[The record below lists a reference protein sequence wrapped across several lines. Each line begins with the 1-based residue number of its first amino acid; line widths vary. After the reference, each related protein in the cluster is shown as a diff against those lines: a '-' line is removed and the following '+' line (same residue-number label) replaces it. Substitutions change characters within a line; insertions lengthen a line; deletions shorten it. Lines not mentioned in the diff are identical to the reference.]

1 MRVNSLIEIGLG
13 LLLALAL
20 AACQQ
25 PGSESE
31 ESASPA
37 SDPVESQTG
46 GETVERNDGG
56 GSEMTQ
62 SGQDRLSLDEAVEAA
77 RKDLAGRTGTAQEN
91 IEMIRAQTVTWANG
105 ALGCPEE
112 GMMYTQ
118 ALVEGYFILLRADG
132 EDSAYHAGRDGKPF
146 HCPSE
151 RSKEPPKKSSRD
163 DNLS

>member
-20 AACQQ
+20 AACQHGGDTEESGAS
-25 PGSESE
+25 PESE
-31 ESASPA
+31 
-37 SDPVESQTG
+37 PVESRPDDD
-46 GETVERNDGG
+46 TVQGND
-56 GSEMTQ
+56 MTDSQ
-62 SGQDRLSLDEAVEAA
+62 PDRLSLDEAVEAA
-77 RKDLAGRTGTAQEN
+77 RKDLSGRTGTAREN

-151 RSKEPPKKSSRD
+151 RSKAPPKKSSRD
-163 DNLS
+163 VNLS